1 MKNLGAAERVLRV
14 LLGGALA
21 LWAAWMLLGGGSLLG
36 VLLYIALAALGP
48 APRLAAADDCRARAP
63 RRPAGGGDASVVR
76 GARHQGNLFA
86 LPGPVR

>member
-36 VLLYIALAALGP
+36 VLLYIVLAALGVDFLVTGIRGYCP
-48 APRLAAADDCRARAP
+48 LYKWLGWSTAKPTAGSAP
-63 RRPAGGGDASVVR
+63 
-76 GARHQGNLFA
+76 
-86 LPGPVR
+86 